1 MSEFE
6 EESRVMFDE
15 RSRLE
20 EEKKK
25 AQEEALAI
33 MQQATPG
40 PEQFA
45 PKPDSGPDQDPA
57 AGQAPGEPKPGGE

>member
-20 EEKKK
+20 EEKKRGSN
-25 AQEEALAI
+25 QEESKSASRVGELV
-33 MQQATPG
+33 G
-40 PEQFA
+40 FSR
-45 PKPDSGPDQDPA
+45 KS
-57 AGQAPGEPKPGGE
+57 AGGA